1 MNAGPAPIPE
11 AVDRVAAHIVD
22 AALRVHSKLGAGLLE
37 SVYEACLAHELRKRG
52 LKVERQVPIPVIYDG
67 IRFDEGFRVD
77 LLVEGCVIVELKATS
92 NEHPIHKAQLMTYLK
107 LTGLRLG
114 FLINFNKKYI
124 RDGIE
129 RIAL

>member
-1 MNAGPAPIPE
+1 MDSELVPIPE
-11 AVDRVAAHIVD
+11 GVNRVASEIVD
-22 AALRVHSKLGAGLLE
+22 AALQVHSKLGPGLLE
-37 SVYEACLAHELRKRG
+37 SVYEVCLAHELRKRG
-52 LKVERQVPIPVIYDG
+52 FSVERQRPIPVMYDG
-67 IRFDEGFRVD
+67 VRFDEGFRVD
-77 LLVEGCVIVELKATS
+77 LLVEGRVIVELKATS

-129 RIAL
+129 RVAL